1 MTYQSRYGVPLS
13 TDLIEAEDPSP
24 LKICHLRIEGDEL
37 NIGFPMIASTQELT

>member
-24 LKICHLRIEGDEL
+24 LRSVILEL
-37 NIGFPMIASTQELT
+37 KG